1 MAEDARVVHE
11 ACAIQLL
18 HGGFSGARFLHEQV
32 TADRW
37 GVTLAN
43 LQGFFLAVEE
53 KFRAG
58 ALQNVGRLY
67 DESKFR
73 SPSIGPN
80 MYQVNE
86 QVITP
91 LTADTSL
98 LLPGVSWALSSSPP
112 LARVTHYVTH
122 AWAEG
127 VFEFRQFLMQ
137 AWPYHVGNASAY
149 ICFLSNPQNLDIQA
163 MLSSIE
169 TSPFYVALRNMPAN
183 GGMIMIATENIP
195 IHTRLWCVFEAHMAM
210 RHGIPITLVGVPANL
225 ATDRSAVAARFAK
238 YSFLKITASISAAFA
253 GLVAAA
259 VVVWSCFLCHMQS
272 SPSRN
277 GKEAEGECD
286 QEKAAGREGQ
296 GVRRVA
302 KGQEGRVSAG
312 QRAQVSFNV
321 QQCVQGAA
329 WLAPVADWL
338 YRMIAAI
345 RGQNNTSVRIVSG
358 QIVRGSPRASQLPPG
373 SPTQIV
379 RSPRA
384 SQVPPGSPTQIVRG
398 SPRASQVPP
407 GSPTQIVRS
416 FPRASQVPP
425 GSPTRQPS
433 LAGRI
438 ALAPPRPSRSL
449 PGSPTRLCL
458 PRASEGICS
467 GRSPPSSPTRSPR
480 NSEAPPS
487 SPTSEESWRLSTPE
501 ELRGRLI
508 MAWVIGI
515 CLCSLAV
522 GVIQFKRL
530 DDITAVLMI
539 FMVIVLTCAGCFHT
553 CKVGKQIEFL
563 ESAERGGFINVRDA
577 QCSSLEDASRIRA
590 SIAGQEDNINLL
602 LGRLIL
608 RPDHSPAPQ
617 LQVTVRDDG
626 AVLHV
631 QQSSDIA
638 SFELE
643 ARAPLLHSP
652 FA

>member
-137 AWPYHVGNASAY
+137 AWPYHVRNASAY

-169 TSPFYVALRNMPAN
+169 TSPFYVALRNMPVN

-225 ATDRSAVAARFAK
+225 TTDRSAVAASFAK

-259 VVVWSCFLCHMQS
+259 VVAWSCFLCHMQS

-296 GVRRVA
+296 SVRRVA

-321 QQCVQGAA
+321 QQCVRGAA

-358 QIVRGSPRASQLPPG
+358 QIVRGSPRASQ
-373 SPTQIV
+373 
-379 RSPRA
+379 
-384 SQVPPGSPTQIVRG
+384 VPPGSPTQIVRG
-398 SPRASQVPP
+398 S
-407 GSPTQIVRS
+407 
-416 FPRASQVPP
+416 PRASQVPP

-480 NSEAPPS
+480 DSEAPPS

-508 MAWVIGI
+508 MTWVIGI

-530 DDITAVLMI
+530 DDITAVLVI

-563 ESAERGGFINVRDA
+563 ESAERGGFMNVRDA

-590 SIAGQEDNINLL
+590 SIAGQEDDINLL

-608 RPDHSPAPQ
+608 RQDHSPAPQ
-617 LQVTVRDDG
+617 LKVTVRDDG

-643 ARAPLLHSP
+643 ARAPLLQSP